1 MGGGANRA
9 RGRGAGAPE
18 GDESAR
24 GGGGDSARAPALVR
38 TPKDKAPPSRR
49 GGGRAGV
56 RGRGAG
62 HWAWGLGKPAGARR
76 ADSTSEG
83 GREPLREGGGG
94 IPPSSESAGRRP
106 TVRVPGGGEGVSEAG
121 GAEPGARTGPE
132 ATEAREGS
140 ALTPVEETPKQ
151 GPAGRTGR
159 GPQWGAGLGT
169 EGGTTTKSWGRGGWS
184 SIAGVRLRGTK
195 ERGGGGRGRTESSS
209 HSPLGGR
216 RRRRSRSPCSGWGAA
231 AVGVQRPEYRHRT
244 VGLLGAGGSGGRVGP
259 GQTGEGSPRQEV
271 MGARRDASRSELCA
285 PRPATP
291 RPSRVSDAAP
301 AAGEAG
307 ESLREGGGGGG
318 GGGSGSGSER
328 EPDRLPDLTPSS
340 ARVSGGR
347 AGDPRR
353 LSGNVV

>member
-169 EGGTTTKSWGRGGWS
+169 EGGDDDEKLGEGRVELDSGGPAPGNEGAGWGWS
-184 SIAGVRLRGTK
+184 GANREQLSLTSGWKAAAQESESMFRV
-195 ERGGGGRGRTESSS
+195 GGGGCGSAEAGIPPPNRGASRGWGLRRPGRTGADR
-209 HSPLGGR
+209 GGVASAR
-216 RRRRSRSPCSGWGAA
+216 GD
-231 AVGVQRPEYRHRT
+231 
-244 VGLLGAGGSGGRVGP
+244 GGS
-259 GQTGEGSPRQEV
+259 
-271 MGARRDASRSELCA
+271 ARRVAFRTLCSPASDSTA
-285 PRPATP
+285 KQ
-291 RPSRVSDAAP
+291 S
-301 AAGEAG
+301 
-307 ESLREGGGGGG
+307 
-318 GGGSGSGSER
+318 
-328 EPDRLPDLTPSS
+328 
-340 ARVSGGR
+340 
-347 AGDPRR
+347 
-353 LSGNVV
+353 